1 LRSNETVE
9 CKTTGRAIEELI
21 ASKRG
26 ARQRANGE
34 RGCLPRHHST
44 PMLRVTAAE
53 RMRDKSRDR
62 KS

>member
-1 LRSNETVE
+1 MQNDR
-9 CKTTGRAIEELI
+9 RAIEELI